1 MLRFLKERLRRQL
14 THGVREAIASLRN
27 ELKLQMRHRVGVRK
41 AQRHKTSQFVQL
53 NLGCGPNYKP
63 GWVNIDLFDS
73 TADLMLDL
81 REPLPFADGSVVRI
95 HSEHSFEHFS
105 YPYEVNRLL
114 AECLRVLADGGVFEV
129 DVPDT
134 ERAIYDYHVD
144 RDPEKLARARQLWHR
159 DSWCD
164 LPLHQLNYHFR
175 QGTEHKYAWDFET
188 LASVLAKAGFSNIER
203 KPRGSLYVRAQKV
216 K

>member
-41 AQRHKTSQFVQL
+41 AQRHKTSQFLQL

-81 REPLPFADGSVVRI
+81 REPLPFADGSVVRRAFLV
-95 HSEHSFEHFS
+95 S
-105 YPYEVNRLL
+105 
-114 AECLRVLADGGVFEV
+114 LRGEPLTRGV
-129 DVPDT
+129 P
-134 ERAIYDYHVD
+134 
-144 RDPEKLARARQLWHR
+144 ARARGRWR
-159 DSWCD
+159 
-164 LPLHQLNYHFR
+164 
-175 QGTEHKYAWDFET
+175 
-188 LASVLAKAGFSNIER
+188 I
-203 KPRGSLYVRAQKV
+203 RGRRA
-216 K
+216 